1 MMEALR
7 QYFKLCNISLLDQN
21 EKLFTEKYYF
31 IVISINT
38 KIVAK
43 NYHWASIK
51 LTICEIKDKTRL
63 INDLVLNHLCV
74 IKAKP

>member
-31 IVISINT
+31 IVISIIT
-38 KIVAK
+38 KITIGQ
-43 NYHWASIK
+43 AS
-51 LTICEIKDKTRL
+51 
-63 INDLVLNHLCV
+63 N
-74 IKAKP
+74 